1 MKRRLGNNNREW
13 FWRRREKSEESK
25 TEREGAEER
34 RDQLKVRSRQSSISR
49 VSVYSLLDL
58 TRDLVAYACAPGI
71 PETAHLA
78 RQRQGGRLGP
88 CPRALLLGSVIY
100 LKPSLTAKHLAEP
113 AGFPS
118 ALCLSTIT
126 VWMCVCA
133 CASSVFSKFIYL
145 ICLFVFLFFKEQCLF
160 PICCKFI
167 FNFLWEWQNNAK
179 PMGSFSIKS
188 KWCTSLGERV
198 TLLADVFHQNDIVT
212 QIYDYIF
219 LLWKDMFK
227 RRILKFVFYDLI
239 LIVKILL
246 RRRSTVYQSCCLFD
260 CWLLRNRSCF
270 KSYWRDLH

>member
-25 TEREGAEER
+25 TETEREGAEER

-188 KWCTSLGERV
+188 KWCTSLGERG
-198 TLLADVFHQNDIVT
+198 TLLADVLVWFFSSKWWKWSHKYMI
-212 QIYDYIF
+212 IF
-219 LLWKDMFK
+219 SFYGYVQETNLKVCLLWSHPHQ
-227 RRILKFVFYDLI
+227 V
-239 LIVKILL
+239 
-246 RRRSTVYQSCCLFD
+246 
-260 CWLLRNRSCF
+260 
-270 KSYWRDLH
+270 

>member
-1 MKRRLGNNNREW
+1 MTESDFEEDERRV
-13 FWRRREKSEESK
+13 RRARLRLREKERVEEK
-25 TEREGAEER
+25 

-126 VWMCVCA
+126 V
-133 CASSVFSKFIYL
+133 
-145 ICLFVFLFFKEQCLF
+145 
-160 PICCKFI
+160 
-167 FNFLWEWQNNAK
+167 
-179 PMGSFSIKS
+179 
-188 KWCTSLGERV
+188 
-198 TLLADVFHQNDIVT
+198 
-212 QIYDYIF
+212 
-219 LLWKDMFK
+219 
-227 RRILKFVFYDLI
+227 
-239 LIVKILL
+239 
-246 RRRSTVYQSCCLFD
+246 
-260 CWLLRNRSCF
+260 
-270 KSYWRDLH
+270 